1 MAGTERGGGA
11 QNASGLAR
19 TPPWPLQE
27 LYEESEGDKTPVFY
41 QQKITTKKTES
52 GQHRFVEAK

>member
-1 MAGTERGGGA
+1 MAGTDRDGGA

-27 LYEESEGDKTPVFY
+27 LYQGFESNKTPVFY
-41 QQKITTKKTES
+41 QQKLTTTKSTIW
-52 GQHRFVEAK
+52 